1 MFRINLLLFVL
12 LFFSKH
18 IVFSQT
24 NIQFTNPIIQEVL
37 EGNYNPADYQA
48 SNIIDHPQDIIA
60 DIHSSISTDSLQVYL
75 TKLSEFGNRNTGS
88 DTTSATF
95 GIGASR
101 RWVHQKFAEFSNSN
115 EDRLLPGYLQFDQMI
130 CDMDQHKNV
139 VAVLPGSDIT
149 DPSFVLIE
157 GHMDSRCSTLC
168 DGDCP
173 AEGVEDN
180 ASGTALVIELA
191 RVMSQYT
198 FDHTIVFMATIGEEQ
213 GLFGANAL
221 ADHAV
226 NTGLQVKAVLNNDI
240 VGGIICGETSSAP
253 SCPGEGLVDSTQ
265 VRLFS
270 LGATSIHKNLA
281 RFIKLEYQEEL
292 LDLVSVPM
300 MLTVMSAEDRTGRG
314 GDHIPFRENGFASMR
329 FTSAH
334 EHGDASNGPDYHD
347 RQHTSEDIL
356 GVDTDGDN
364 VIDSFFVDF
373 NYLARNAVIN
383 GTAAAAIA
391 SGPETPEFEAEELPG
406 QIKVTIDDPLDY
418 DHYRITLRSTTLDWD
433 TVFTI
438 QNTRELTFEKG
449 GILNFV
455 SVACVDEF
463 GIESLFTKETQLI
476 ITTTGTADIP
486 EQELGP
492 VTLFQN
498 RPNPFDEAT
507 IISWNVNEA
516 IDYKQAYLQISNIQG
531 KVVRRIP
538 VTMNP
543 GTNELLYEHGYG
555 VLGTY
560 IYALVVDEKVV
571 QSRKMVFAN

>member
-1 MFRINLLLFVL
+1 MVRIYFLLVIAFFVQKS
-12 LFFSKH
+12 FA
-18 IVFSQT
+18 QT
-24 NIQFTNPIIQEVL
+24 NIHFTKPTIQNVL
-37 EGNYNPADYQA
+37 EGNYNPDDYQA
-48 SNIIDHPQDIIA
+48 STVIDLTKDIIES
-60 DIHSSISTDSLQVYL
+60 INSNISTDSLQNYL

-88 DTTSATF
+88 DTISTTF

-101 RWVHQKFAEFSNSN
+101 RWVHQKFENFSAAN
-115 EDRLLPGYLQFDQMI
+115 EDRLIPGYLQFDQVI
-130 CDMDQHKNV
+130 CTVDQHRNV
-139 VAVLPGSDIT
+139 VAVLPGSDVS
-149 DPSFVLIE
+149 DPSFILIE
-157 GHMDSRCSTLC
+157 GHMDSRCAEPC

-198 FDHTIVFMATIGEEQ
+198 FEHTIVFMATIGEEQ

-221 ADHAV
+221 ADHAL
-226 NTGLQVKAVLNNDI
+226 NTNLSVKAVLNNDI

-270 LGATSIHKNLA
+270 LGSTSIHKNLS
-281 RFIKLEYQEEL
+281 RFIKLEYKEEL

-300 MLTVMSAEDRTGRG
+300 MLTIMSAEDRTGRG
-314 GDHIPFRENGFASMR
+314 GDHIPFRQNGFAAMR

-347 RQHTSEDIL
+347 RQHTSGDIL
-356 GVDTDGDN
+356 GVDTNGDN

-383 GTAAAAIA
+383 GAAAAAIA
-391 SGPETPEFEAEELPG
+391 SGPETPSFETEEFPG

-418 DHYRITLRSTTLDWD
+418 DHYRITLRSASIDWD

-438 QNTRELTFEKG
+438 QNTNELTFEKA

-455 SVACVDEF
+455 SVASVDEF
-463 GIESLFTKETQLI
+463 GIESLFTSETQLI
-476 ITTTGTADIP
+476 VTSTGTADI
-486 EQELGP
+486 QEEKLGP

-507 IISWNVNEA
+507 IISWNVNQD
-516 IDYKQAYLQISNIQG
+516 IDYKEAFLQISSLDG
-531 KVVRRIP
+531 KVVKKIP
-538 VTMNP
+538 VTMNQ
-543 GTNELLYEHGYG
+543 GSNELLYEHGYG

-560 IYALVVDEKVV
+560 VYALVVDGKVV